1 MEIIKRRRIFYIIS
15 AILIVPGLVSLVFNG
30 LKLGID
36 FTGGSKLE
44 VSNVDKIN
52 KNEIENIVSKRT
64 RVISVQATERDTYI
78 IRTAP
83 ISQKLNTQILSD
95 LKQKDSDV
103 KEASFDTVG
112 PTVGSEITRKAF
124 YAVILASIA
133 ITLYIAYVFREVS
146 KPVASWKYGV
156 AAVVALMHDVLLV
169 LGIFSILGFLFH
181 VEIDALFITA
191 VLTIMGFSVH
201 DTIVVFDRIRENLK
215 NELGISFDETVNI
228 SIIETFNRSLN
239 TSLTVLIVLFTL
251 LLFSGDAIRWFVAA
265 LFIGILSGTYSSIFN
280 ASPLIVTWNHWDQ
293 KKKKKNK
300 K

>member
-1 MEIIKRRRIFYIIS
+1 MEIIKRRRLFYIIS
-15 AILIVPGLVSLVFNG
+15 AILIIPGIISLVVNG

-52 KNEIENIVSKRT
+52 KNQIENIISKRT
-64 RVISVQATERDTYI
+64 RVISVQSTERNTYI

-83 ISQKLNTQILSD
+83 ISQKLNTQILND

-124 YAVILASIA
+124 YAVIIASIA

-156 AAVVALMHDVLLV
+156 AAVIALLHDVLLV

-215 NELGISFDETVNI
+215 NELGLSFDETVNI